1 MKAIF
6 NQFFGIGDILFI
18 EPIMRR
24 FFQQGYEVVLPVLEK
39 YYDCR
44 IVDWMKDNGFIHI
57 FASGVDLN
65 NSFMVV
71 GELQKT

>member
-18 EPIMRR
+18 ELLTMNSTPQI
-24 FFQQGYEVVLPVLEK
+24 
-39 YYDCR
+39 

-57 FASGVDLN
+57 FASGIDLN

>member
-18 EPIMRR
+18 ELLTMNSTPQI
-24 FFQQGYEVVLPVLEK
+24 
-39 YYDCR
+39 
-44 IVDWMKDNGFIHI
+44 IVDWMKDNGFINI

-65 NSFMVV
+65 NSFMAV
-71 GELQKT
+71 GELQKD